1 MKKTIYFAF
10 LMTFMSLFVACTDD
24 DDDASGTDSGF
35 TEEVVVVNPACDDY
49 TYQLK
54 TDKQWK
60 AEIADQWHPCTLPQ
74 ARAHQS

>member
-1 MKKTIYFAF
+1 
-10 LMTFMSLFVACTDD
+10 MTFMSLFVACTDD

-54 TDKQWK
+54 TELLQP
-60 AEIADQWHPCTLPQ
+60 EVFYVSILNP
-74 ARAHQS
+74 